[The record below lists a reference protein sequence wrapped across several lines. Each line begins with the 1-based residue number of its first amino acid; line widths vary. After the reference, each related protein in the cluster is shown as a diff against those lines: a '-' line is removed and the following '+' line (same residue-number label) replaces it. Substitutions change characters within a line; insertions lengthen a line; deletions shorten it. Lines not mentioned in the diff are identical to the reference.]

1 VIIYDYVDFEVPV
14 LARMHAKRRA
24 GYKKIG
30 YELALPDNKS
40 QTGQL
45 ALKGL

>member
-1 VIIYDYVDFEVPV
+1 V
-14 LARMHAKRRA
+14 LAKMYGRRQT

-30 YELALPDNKS
+30 YEIALPDNKS

-45 ALKGL
+45 ALKGSQ